1 MHCTDALFLK
11 YAVRKLYCRNSQLF
25 YILSISATPE
35 QPQNVTAV
43 EVTTTSLLLQ
53 WVEPHDNNAPIL
65 GYRITYNRPSF
76 LGGTEVILNNT
87 VEMIN
92 ITGLHPGAS
101 YTFVVIAFNDIGD
114 SSQGSLVVSTA
125 ETGNV

>member
-1 MHCTDALFLK
+1 M
-11 YAVRKLYCRNSQLF
+11 
-25 YILSISATPE
+25 
-35 QPQNVTAV
+35 
-43 EVTTTSLLLQ
+43 TTTSLLLQ

-76 LGGTEVILNNT
+76 LGGTEVILNST

-114 SSQGSLVVSTA
+114 SEPNSRMFTTV
-125 ETGNV
+125 ETGMLYMVLFVCNILLKIMKFMFC